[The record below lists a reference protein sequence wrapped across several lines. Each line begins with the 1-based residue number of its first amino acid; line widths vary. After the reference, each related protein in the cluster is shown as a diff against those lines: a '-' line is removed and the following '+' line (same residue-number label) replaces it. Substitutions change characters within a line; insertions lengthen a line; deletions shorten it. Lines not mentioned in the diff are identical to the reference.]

1 MTQRRHRVAG
11 PATALLAA
19 LVLAGCATPAKPAVP
34 PTTQPDFSL
43 SAAPATTTPPASAPA
58 TAKPKSAAEASV
70 LRSYNGM
77 WSNLMKVSQRPDS
90 GSPLLATYA
99 SGRQLAQTR
108 ARMTT
113 YARRGVALKGT
124 VHLRPKVDV
133 VVPRIRA
140 IVTDCVDAS
149 DWVEAGADPA
159 PSKPDLHIAT
169 LEPVRGTWKVV
180 NVTVVRD
187 RC

>member
-1 MTQRRHRVAG
+1 MTLRRRRVAG

-19 LVLAGCATPAKPAVP
+19 LALAGCATPGNQAP

-43 SAAPATTTPPASAPA
+43 SAAPAATTTTTPAPA
-58 TAKPKSAAEASV
+58 TTKPESAAEASV
-70 LRSYNGM
+70 LRAYNGM
-77 WSNLMKVSQRPDS
+77 WSNLMKVSQEPDG

-108 ARMTT
+108 ARMTS
-113 YARRGVALKGT
+113 YAKRGVALKGT

-149 DWVEAGADPA
+149 DWVEAGAA
-159 PSKPDLHIAT
+159 PKPNKPDLHIAT
-169 LEPVRGTWKVV
+169 LEPVKGTWKVV

>member
-1 MTQRRHRVAG
+1 MTLRRRRVAG

-19 LVLAGCATPAKPAVP
+19 LALAGCATPGKATPN
-34 PTTQPDFSL
+34 TQPDFSL
-43 SAAPATTTPPASAPA
+43 SAAPATTTTTPAPA
-58 TAKPKSAAEASV
+58 TTKPKSAAEASV
-70 LRSYNGM
+70 LRAYNGM
-77 WSNLMKVSQRPDS
+77 WSNLMKVSQEPDS

-108 ARMTT
+108 ARMSS
-113 YARRGVALKGT
+113 YAKRGVALKGT

-133 VVPRIRA
+133 VVPKIRA

-149 DWVEAGADPA
+149 DWVEAGAP
-159 PSKPDLHIAT
+159 PKPNKPDLHIAT

>member
-1 MTQRRHRVAG
+1 MTLRRRRVAG

-19 LVLAGCATPAKPAVP
+19 LALAGCATPGNQAP

-43 SAAPATTTPPASAPA
+43 SAAPAATTTTTPAPA
-58 TAKPKSAAEASV
+58 TTKPESAAEASV
-70 LRSYNGM
+70 LRAYNGM
-77 WSNLMKVSQRPDS
+77 WSNLMKVSQEPDG

-108 ARMTT
+108 ARMTS
-113 YARRGVALKGT
+113 YAKRGVALKGT

-149 DWVEAGADPA
+149 DWVEAGAA
-159 PSKPDLHIAT
+159 PKPDKPDLHIAT
-169 LEPVRGTWKVV
+169 LEPVKGTWKVV

>member
-1 MTQRRHRVAG
+1 MTLRRRRVAG
-11 PATALLAA
+11 PVTALLAA
-19 LVLAGCATPAKPAVP
+19 LALAGCATPGKATPN
-34 PTTQPDFSL
+34 TQPDFSL
-43 SAAPATTTPPASAPA
+43 SAAPATTTTTTPAPA
-58 TAKPKSAAEASV
+58 TTKPKSAAEASV
-70 LRSYNGM
+70 LRAYNGM
-77 WSNLMKVSQRPDS
+77 WSNLMKVSQEPDS

-108 ARMTT
+108 ARMSS
-113 YARRGVALKGT
+113 YAKRGVALKGT

-133 VVPRIRA
+133 VVPKIRA

-149 DWVEAGADPA
+149 DWVEAGSA
-159 PSKPDLHIAT
+159 PKPNKPDLHIAT

>member
-1 MTQRRHRVAG
+1 MTLRRRRVAG

-19 LVLAGCATPAKPAVP
+19 LALAGCATPGNEAPPA
-34 PTTQPDFSL
+34 TQPDFSL
-43 SAAPATTTPPASAPA
+43 SAAPATTATTTPAPA
-58 TAKPKSAAEASV
+58 TTKPESAAEASV
-70 LRSYNGM
+70 LRAYNGM
-77 WSNLMKVSQRPDS
+77 WSNLMKVSQEPDG

-108 ARMTT
+108 ARMTS
-113 YARRGVALKGT
+113 YAKRGVALKGT

-149 DWVEAGADPA
+149 DWVEAGAA
-159 PSKPDLHIAT
+159 PKPDKPDLHIAT
-169 LEPVRGTWKVV
+169 LEPVKGTWKVV